1 MRITPNTTMIE
12 LLFNL
17 PDDQLAEIAI
27 ERPDILDSICL
38 GVSLELY
45 EREQQKNFNNRREL
59 C

>member
-17 PDDQLAEIAI
+17 PDDQLAEIAV

>member
-45 EREQQKNFNNRREL
+45 EREQQKNSSNRREL

>member
-45 EREQQKNFNNRREL
+45 EREQQKNSNNRREL

>member
-17 PDDQLAEIAI
+17 PDDQLAEIVI
-27 ERPDILDSICL
+27 ERPDIMDSICL

-45 EREQQKNFNNRREL
+45 EREKQKNSDNRREL

>member
-45 EREQQKNFNNRREL
+45 EREKQKNSDNRREL